1 MLEPARDLALDV
13 LFRVETRGAWA
24 GAALRA
30 EIDRRPELDPR
41 DRALATEL
49 VYGVLRRRLQL
60 DKSISQLGK
69 RMKDLDPKLHDVL
82 RIAAYQ
88 ILYLDRVPEHAT
100 VNAAVEQAK
109 RRRGE
114 RGAAQVNALL
124 RKLTALSPE
133 ARAPKV
139 PDSKSDPVGHVALAA
154 SLPRNLVERL
164 LQQDGLARSLAFG
177 LANLERPKLS
187 LRANLLRTTRE
198 ALAEEVSGV
207 PGHHPLAVEL
217 DAPGL
222 LPADLAAVAEGR
234 ATPQDLAS
242 MMVVDLLAPQPGE
255 TILDLCA
262 APGGKTTCMAERM
275 KDEGRVIAHDVTPEK
290 RAEIT
295 KNRDRLGLR
304 IIETAALPPEVGD
317 PWFDRVLVDAPCS
330 GSGTLRR
337 HPEGRWRFRTE
348 DLSGLER
355 TQEALLESAVQRLRP
370 GGTLVY
376 SVCSVLE
383 SEGRAQVLAFL
394 GRHPELRLEAELR
407 TGPEDEGAPDGFYAA
422 RVRRPESA

>member
-1 MLEPARDLALDV
+1 MAEPARDLALEV
-13 LFRVETRGAWA
+13 LLRVETRGAWA

-30 EIDRRPELDPR
+30 ELDRRPELDPR
-41 DRALATEL
+41 DKSLATEL

-60 DKSISQLGK
+60 DKIISQLGK

-82 RIAAYQ
+82 RLAAYQ
-88 ILYLDRVPEHAT
+88 ISYLDRVPEHAA

-109 RRRGE
+109 KRRGE
-114 RGAAQVNALL
+114 RGAAQVNAIL
-124 RKLTALSPE
+124 RKLTTLPRE
-133 ARAPKV
+133 ARAPKI
-139 PDSKSDPVGHVALAA
+139 PESKSDAVGHVALLA

-164 LQQDGLARSLAFG
+164 LQQDGLPRTLAFG
-177 LANLERPKLS
+177 LANLERPRLS

-198 ALAEEVSGV
+198 ALAEEVSGT
-207 PGHHPLAVEL
+207 PGLHPLSVEL

-222 LPADLAAVAEGR
+222 LPADLEAVVEGR
-234 ATPQDLAS
+234 ATPQDIAS
-242 MMVVDLLAPQPGE
+242 MMVVDLLDPMPGE
-255 TILDLCA
+255 TVLDLCA
-262 APGGKTTCMAERM
+262 APGGKTTCIAERM

-290 RAEIT
+290 RAEIE
-295 KNRDRLGLR
+295 KNRDRLGLH
-304 IIETAALPPEVGD
+304 IIETTPLPPELGA

-337 HPEGRWRFRTE
+337 HPEGRWRFRAE
-348 DLSGLER
+348 DLAGLER
-355 TQEALLESAVQRLRP
+355 VQGELLETALARLRP

-383 SEGRAQVLAFL
+383 SEGRAQVAAF
-394 GRHPELRLEAELR
+394 RAAHPEVQLETELR

-422 RVRRPESA
+422 RLRRPAAT